1 MTDAQIKQ
9 MVDRFL
15 SWKLPESFSPDGGIS
30 FKRTFNEHTA
40 HPLTHAPSGTNLF
53 TATEAEQMVRFML
66 GEEPRP
72 SPGRS
77 IS

>member
-1 MTDAQIKQ
+1 MADAQIKE

-15 SWKLPESFSPDGGIS
+15 SWKLPESFCPDGGIS
-30 FKRTFNEHTA
+30 FKKTFNEHTEHPMA
-40 HPLTHAPSGTNLF
+40 HEPSGTNLL
-53 TATEAEQMVRFML
+53 TAAEAEQMVRFML
-66 GEEPRP
+66 GEEPHP